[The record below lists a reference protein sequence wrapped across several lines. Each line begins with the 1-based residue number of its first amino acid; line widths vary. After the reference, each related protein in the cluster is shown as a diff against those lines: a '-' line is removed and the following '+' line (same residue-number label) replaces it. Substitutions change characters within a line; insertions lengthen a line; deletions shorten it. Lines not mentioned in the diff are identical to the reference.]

1 VLTPSTCRR
10 LNKLDQIPSVW
21 EGDRRSL
28 QIDLE
33 SGELVGDDAGDC
45 VIWVDGSEGVVRAM
59 EKVADDS
66 GMEAVVRTLLRA
78 MEYPHKPAQ
87 PGRPQKIIVKDR
99 ELLFFLRGV
108 LQDLDITLDYVPELP
123 IIDELFR
130 GLEDAVGGRPPK
142 VPPQYLKP
150 LNEQAEALWEDAP
163 WDYLG
168 DHQIISIELNYGGID
183 TFYVSILG
191 LLGLDYGILLYRSLD
206 SLKSFRASI
215 LANTSMEK
223 LETIF
228 LSQDCLFLTYEGD
241 EELDDEADD
250 LGDYSWECVD
260 ANFGSLHPLEGLRP
274 FLHEEEALPAW
285 IALKALHGFLTDHE
299 DDLMDDWDQ
308 VVRQGY
314 EISIPKSLQ
323 SSELGNGRDRI
334 VSVTVS
340 SMPSVAEELS
350 ASTSE
355 FDMDIDLDETPAM
368 SLLEQMSRLQDDIIP
383 DGSILRVEN
392 IPWAMVEELRDRAN
406 CPQDPIASNGRGK
419 FPVII
424 VQSTRSRVKEI
435 VATIEA
441 AGGLRGLAFKPCNS
455 PFDDFDYELGLMQ
468 LENEEIHLV
477 GEFDL
482 DNPYH
487 QKARKAWA
495 ENLKKTKGKC
505 GLILAMGATGKRSGN
520 PNLSDMKAFYEV
532 RQLSLDQMG
541 IEDLSLFPLL

>member
-10 LNKLDQIPSVW
+10 LNKLEQIPSVW

-33 SGELVGDDAGDC
+33 SGELVGNDAGDC

-59 EKVADDS
+59 EKVSDDS

-78 MEYPHKPAQ
+78 MEYPHKPAG

-108 LQDLDITLDYVPELP
+108 LQDLDIALDYVPELP

-142 VPPQYLKP
+142 VPPQYLEP
-150 LNEQAEALWEDAP
+150 LNEQAEALWDDAP

-168 DHQIISIELNYGGID
+168 DNQVISIELNYGGID
-183 TFYVSILG
+183 SFYVSILG

-223 LETIF
+223 LESIF
-228 LSQDCLFLTYEGD
+228 LSQDCIFLTYEGD
-241 EELDDEADD
+241 EDFDDEEDD
-250 LGDYSWECVD
+250 LGNYDWEQVE

-285 IALKALHGFLTDHE
+285 IALKALHLFFVDHE
-299 DDLMDDWDQ
+299 DSLVDDWTE
-308 VVRQGY
+308 VVRQVY
-314 EISIPKSLQ
+314 EIGIPKALQ
-323 SSELGNGRDRI
+323 SSDAGKGGDRSI
-334 VSVTVS
+334 SVTVS
-340 SMPSVAEELS
+340 SMPTVASELL
-350 ASTSE
+350 E
-355 FDMDIDLDETPAM
+355 QQPDPDIALDLDESPNFD
-368 SLLEQMSRLQDDIIP
+368 LLEQMSRLQDEVIP
-383 DGSILRVEN
+383 DGSILRVDN
-392 IPWAMVEELRDRAN
+392 IPWSMVESLRDQVN
-406 CPQDPIASNGRGK
+406 CPQKALASASRGK
-419 FPVII
+419 LPVII
-424 VQSTRSRVKEI
+424 IQSTRSKVKDI
-435 VATIEA
+435 IAAIESG
-441 AGGLRGLAFKPCNS
+441 GGLKGLAFKACDS
-455 PFDDFDYELGLMQ
+455 PFDDFEYELGLMQ

-482 DNPYH
+482 ENPYH
-487 QKARKAWA
+487 QKARKAWT

-532 RQLSLDQMG
+532 PALSLEQMG
-541 IEDLSLFPLL
+541 IAKFNLFPLF

>member
-1 VLTPSTCRR
+1 MLTPSTCRR

-33 SGELVGDDAGDC
+33 SGELVGNDASDC

-59 EKVADDS
+59 EKVSDDS

-78 MEYPHKPAQ
+78 MEYPHKPAG

-108 LQDLDITLDYVPELP
+108 LQDLDIALDYVPELP

-142 VPPQYLKP
+142 VPPQYLEP

-168 DHQIISIELNYGGID
+168 DHQVIRIELNYGGID
-183 TFYVSILG
+183 SFYVSILG

-223 LETIF
+223 LESIF
-228 LSQDCLFLTYEGD
+228 LSQDCIFLTYEGD
-241 EELDDEADD
+241 EDFDDDVDD
-250 LGDYSWECVD
+250 LGSYIWERVE

-285 IALKALHGFLTDHE
+285 IALKALHLFLADHE
-299 DDLMDDWDQ
+299 DELMEDWTE
-308 VVRQGY
+308 VVQHLY
-314 EISIPKSLQ
+314 EIGVPKALQ
-323 SSELGNGRDRI
+323 SSDLGKRGDRS

-340 SMPSVAEELS
+340 SMPNVANELL
-350 ASTSE
+350 E
-355 FDMDIDLDETPAM
+355 QQPDPDIALDLDESPNFD
-368 SLLEQMSRLQDDIIP
+368 LLQQMSRLQDEVIP
-383 DGSILRVEN
+383 DGSILRVDN
-392 IPWAMVEELRDRAN
+392 IPWPMVESLREQVT
-406 CPQDPIASNGRGK
+406 CPQQPLASASCGK
-419 FPVII
+419 LPVII
-424 VQSTRSRVKEI
+424 IQSTRSKVKDI
-435 VATIEA
+435 IAAIESG
-441 AGGLRGLAFKPCNS
+441 GGLKGLAFKVCDS
-455 PFDDFDYELGLMQ
+455 PFDDFEYELGLMQ

-482 DNPYH
+482 ENPYH
-487 QKARKAWA
+487 QKARKAWT

-505 GLILAMGATGKRSGN
+505 GLILAMGATGKRSGD

-532 RQLSLDQMG
+532 PVLSLEQMG
-541 IEDLSLFPLL
+541 IANFNLFPLF